1 MSTESIPTL
10 AEELTSEQLTKLQEL
25 LSAFNQS
32 KIVLADTVLSQKDAM
47 EKVEAHRLD
56 FASMEK
62 SLIKE
67 YGENV
72 SINIQTG
79 ALTHK

>member
-1 MSTESIPTL
+1 MSTESTQTSVK
-10 AEELTSEQLTKLQEL
+10 ELKPEQLTKLQEL

-32 KIVLADTVLSQKDAM
+32 KLVLADSLLSQKDAM

-62 SLIKE
+62 SLIEE

-79 ALTHK
+79 ALTYK

>member
-1 MSTESIPTL
+1 MSTESTQTSVK
-10 AEELTSEQLTKLQEL
+10 ELKPEQLTKLQEL

-32 KIVLADTVLSQKDAM
+32 KLVLADSLLSQKDAM

-62 SLIKE
+62 SLIEE

>member
-1 MSTESIPTL
+1 MSTESTQTPVK
-10 AEELTSEQLTKLQEL
+10 ELTPEQLTKLQEL

-32 KIVLADTVLSQKDAM
+32 KLVLADTLLSQKDAM

-56 FASMEK
+56 FSTMEK
-62 SLIKE
+62 SLIAE

-72 SINIQTG
+72 SINLQTG

>member
-1 MSTESIPTL
+1 MSTESTQTPVK
-10 AEELTSEQLTKLQEL
+10 ELKPEQLTKLQEL

-32 KIVLADTVLSQKDAM
+32 KLVLADSLLSQKDAM

-62 SLIKE
+62 SLIEE

>member
-1 MSTESIPTL
+1 MSTESTQTPVK
-10 AEELTSEQLTKLQEL
+10 ELKPEQLTKLQEL

-32 KIVLADTVLSQKDAM
+32 KLVLADSLLSQKDAM

-62 SLIKE
+62 SLIEE

-79 ALTHK
+79 ALTYK